1 VTGARR
7 AAGGLRARRAATMG
21 TVTVLFVFVDGVGAG
36 AADPDR
42 NPLAR
47 GEFLLSRFAD
57 GSGAPLPA
65 GGRAALAD
73 ATLGVPGRPQ
83 SATGQTAILTGE
95 NAPRLLGR
103 HLLGFPNA
111 TLRALLRER
120 SLFLG
125 LARAGRRAVF
135 ANAYPVAYLRA
146 LGLAADGEPEFD
158 LGRRRARPAATT
170 VAYAAG
176 GGAFRTWGDA
186 RAGRGLTHDITGG
199 TARRRGADVPARE
212 PEEAADVF
220 LALARG
226 HDLALFE
233 FFETDEAGHA
243 RSMDAALDALGR
255 LDAFLRR
262 LAARLGADDALVVA
276 SDHGNLE
283 DLGTRNHTLSPVP
296 VLGFGRAA
304 AEVAAVRDLT
314 HLAPLLARLAGAGA
328 LPPPPPSS

>member
-1 VTGARR
+1 
-7 AAGGLRARRAATMG
+7 
-21 TVTVLFVFVDGVGAG
+21 VTVLFVFVDGVGAG
-36 AADPDR
+36 ARDPDR

-47 GEFLLSRFAD
+47 EELLLSRFED

-65 GGRAALAD
+65 GGRAVLAD

-111 TLRALLRER
+111 ALRALLRER
-120 SLFLG
+120 SLFLA
-125 LARAGRRAVF
+125 LSRAGRRAVF

-146 LGLAADGEPEFD
+146 LGLPAEGEPEFS
-158 LGRRRARPAATT
+158 LGKRRARPAATT

-186 RAGRGLTHDITGG
+186 RAGRGLTHDITGR

-212 PEEAADVF
+212 PSEAAEVF
-220 LALARG
+220 LELSRG
-226 HDLALFE
+226 QDLALFE
-233 FFETDEAGHA
+233 FFESDEAGHA
-243 RSMDAALDALGR
+243 RSMERALDALGR
-255 LDAFLRR
+255 VDAFLRR
-262 LAARLGADDALVVA
+262 LAGRLGPDDALVVA
-276 SDHGNLE
+276 SDHGNVE
-283 DLGTRNHTLSPVP
+283 DLATRNHTLARVP

-304 AEVAAVRDLT
+304 AEIGAVRDLT

-328 LPPPPPSS
+328 LPPGPASG

>member
-1 VTGARR
+1 V
-7 AAGGLRARRAATMG
+7 AT
-21 TVTVLFVFVDGVGAG
+21 LFVFVDGVGAG
-36 AADPDR
+36 RVDPDR

-47 GEFLLSRFAD
+47 GEFLLSRFED
-57 GSGAPLPA
+57 GTGSPLPA

-111 TLRALLRER
+111 LLRDLLRRR
-120 SLFLG
+120 SLFRELAEAG
-125 LARAGRRAVF
+125 ARATF

-146 LGLAADGEPEFD
+146 LGLEAEGEPEFA
-158 LGRRRARPAATT
+158 LGRRRARAAATT

-176 GGAFRTWGDA
+176 GGRFRTWDDA
-186 RAGRGLTHDITGG
+186 REGRGLTHDITGHR
-199 TARRRGADVPARE
+199 ARGHGAALPVRA
-212 PEEAADVF
+212 PEEAAEIL
-220 LALARG
+220 LALAG
-226 HDLALFE
+226 EQDLTLFE

-243 RSMDAALDALGR
+243 RSMEGALDALSR

-262 LAARLGADDALVVA
+262 LVARLGPEDALVVA
-276 SDHGNLE
+276 SDHGNVE
-283 DLGTRNHTLSPVP
+283 DLATRNHTLARVP

-304 AEVAAVRDLT
+304 PEVGEVRDLT
-314 HLAPLLARLAGAGA
+314 HLAPLLARLAGPAG
-328 LPPPPPSS
+328 LRPPATRG